1 MEQTESKDERNN
13 ESETLEA
20 LQKTV
25 QQIEHSFSTVYST
38 LSRNFQ
44 QNLSMI
50 QGMTSTLEHVLKTSI
65 KIGTKVDMSKDEDA
79 GPTISITIY
88 NASQFPMKSLSVD
101 IHFVPVQSDCD
112 GTVSFN
118 SVSSNRQL
126 KNVSSP
132 TKSLFDGDS
141 ELLPEEKHLEII
153 TVRTSCL
160 AQYNGN
166 ITVSI
171 VSPGTG
177 QKLQAY
183 HKFGLY
189 IIDQLKKTIHST
201 GEYPSSRHENTVINP
216 QHSIEKYYELNFFR
230 RIMGFSPA
238 QGIAPGITI
247 EFSHRSSNIKVEC
260 HMVALSDDSTK
271 AKCLFVH
278 FDDGSSGTAM
288 ETLLSELD
296 FLESSDRV

>member
-1 MEQTESKDERNN
+1 MEQTDLKDKRDN
-13 ESETLEA
+13 ETETLEV

-44 QNLSMI
+44 QSLSMV

-65 KIGTKVDMSKDEDA
+65 KIGTKVDISKDEDA
-79 GPTISITIY
+79 CPIISITVF
-88 NASQFPMKSLSVD
+88 NASQFPMKSLSAD
-101 IHFVPVQSDCD
+101 IQFVPVQSDSD
-112 GTVSFN
+112 GTVTFN
-118 SVSSNRQL
+118 SVSSNHQS
-126 KNVSSP
+126 KNVSTS

-141 ELLPEEKHLEII
+141 ELLPEERLLEII
-153 TVRTSCL
+153 AVRPSSL
-160 AQYNGN
+160 AQYNGH

-171 VSPGTG
+171 LSPGTG

-189 IIDQLKKTIHST
+189 IIDQLKKTIHLPDEHKSI
-201 GEYPSSRHENTVINP
+201 PRVNKVINP
-216 QHSIEKYYELNFFR
+216 QHRVEKLYELTFFR

-247 EFSHRSSNIKVEC
+247 EFAHGSSNIKIEC
-260 HMVALSDDSTK
+260 HMIALNDDSTK
-271 AKCLFVH
+271 ASCLFEYYG
-278 FDDGSSGTAM
+278 DGPSGTAM
-288 ETLLSELD
+288 ATLLSELD
-296 FLESSDRV
+296 ILESLERV